1 MLLLSEV
8 LLGSEVKQTWVQIP
22 FRLLSSDETLIRT
35 CSEPQSENLQN
46 GSNTQARGLL
56 RGLNERVNGEVPGTM
71 QGGWVAGPQG

>member
-8 LLGSEVKQTWVQIP
+8 LLGSEVKQTWVQTP
-22 FRLLSSDETLIRT
+22 FRLLSSDEILICT

-71 QGGWVAGPQG
+71 QGG